1 MRDGLRA
8 RAFRSAAPATC
19 LDCAA
24 STYRSVS
31 LSRWF
36 SRSVSTASWEV
47 RMALTRWVGRAI
59 GLDVHREFCVVA
71 ICEGG
76 QVRSGARVASTPEGL
91 QLLAQSL
98 VKSDRVVLEVTG
110 SCWEVAR
117 ILGPRVD
124 PPSADPP
131 RPAAAVPTRSDSA
144 ALVSRSAAI
153 DSRRCAAILTS

>member
-36 SRSVSTASWEV
+36 SRCVSAASVEV
-47 RMALTRWVGRAI
+47 RMGVSRWVGRAI
-59 GLDVHREFCVVA
+59 GVDVHRDFCVVA
-71 ICEGG
+71 ICEEGR
-76 QVRSGARVASTPEGL
+76 VRFGARVPSTPEGL
-91 QLLAQSL
+91 TVFAQSL
-98 VKSDRVVLEVTG
+98 LESDRIALEVTG

-117 ILGPRVD
+117 ILAPHVDRVAELVRGKA
-124 PPSADPP
+124 PAHAGARSESAQ
-131 RPAAAVPTRSDSA
+131 
-144 ALVSRSAAI
+144 
-153 DSRRCAAILTS
+153 